1 MEEGTFVTTRR
12 GGLPWA
18 GGVDFSQAVVTNAP
32 LVFAAGQGPF
42 GPDGSLVGAGDPE
55 QQIRLA
61 FQNLATVLE
70 DAGASLAT
78 IVTQTVYLARAE
90 DFPVFKAVRREVLSE
105 PFPAATTLR
114 VDLLEPGMLVEISA
128 VAAVGAARS

>member
-1 MEEGTFVTTRR
+1 MNEDTFVTARR
-12 GGLPWA
+12 GALPWA
-18 GGVDFSQAVVTNAP
+18 AGVDYSQAVVTNAP

-42 GPDGSLVGAGDPE
+42 GPDGSLVGPGDPE
-55 QQIRLA
+55 TQIRVA
-61 FQNLATVLE
+61 FQNLATVLD

-90 DFPVFKAVRREVLSE
+90 DFSVFKAVRREVLSE

-114 VDLLEPGMLVEISA
+114 VDLLEAGMLVEISA
-128 VAAVGAARS
+128 IAAVGVVRS